1 MKIQIHK
8 FGHFFENWNFG
19 HNLWL
24 SNSVKRVFVIF
35 VALFLIVF
43 LSLFCGLRSRAPK
56 KKELKEDDEDGFDEM
71 EEAIEAANAADL
83 AEIEAEGAKKPKR

>member
-1 MKIQIHK
+1 M
-8 FGHFFENWNFG
+8 
-19 HNLWL
+19 NLCTKNVIL
-24 SNSVKRVFVIF
+24 PQCALFKRVFVSF

-83 AEIEAEGAKKPKR
+83 AEIEAEGAKKPKRYVF

>member
-1 MKIQIHK
+1 M
-8 FGHFFENWNFG
+8 
-19 HNLWL
+19 
-24 SNSVKRVFVIF
+24 
-35 VALFLIVF
+35 F

-83 AEIEAEGAKKPKR
+83 AEIEAEGAKKPKRYIFCFFNHLSKCPNNGENPGKNKIRFGKKFR

>member
-1 MKIQIHK
+1 MYKKCDFAPVCTFQKGFCK
-8 FGHFFENWNFG
+8 FCCTFSHC
-19 HNLWL
+19 
-24 SNSVKRVFVIF
+24 VFVP
-35 VALFLIVF
+35 
-43 LSLFCGLRSRAPK
+43 FCGLRSRAPK

>member
-1 MKIQIHK
+1 MYKKCDFAPVCTFQKGFCK
-8 FGHFFENWNFG
+8 FCCTFF
-19 HNLWL
+19 
-24 SNSVKRVFVIF
+24 
-35 VALFLIVF
+35 
-43 LSLFCGLRSRAPK
+43 SLCFCPFFCGLRSRAPK